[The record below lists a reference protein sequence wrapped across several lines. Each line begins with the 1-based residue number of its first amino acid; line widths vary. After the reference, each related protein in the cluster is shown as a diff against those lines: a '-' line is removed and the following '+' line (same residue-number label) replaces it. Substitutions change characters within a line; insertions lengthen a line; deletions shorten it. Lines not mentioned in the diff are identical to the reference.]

1 MATMRDTV
9 LALHVLAGTVGLFV
23 GPVWLALRLRNR
35 TDHVAA
41 WAYHLAVA
49 AVVTSSAYLA
59 VSAPGLWWLLP
70 FGALTEVLAV
80 TGALARRRR
89 WRGWR
94 TWQPH
99 LLGGSYIALVTGV
112 LVAGTG
118 NPVFWLVPAV
128 VGQLP
133 IAIAKR
139 RLHAAVLPA

>member
-1 MATMRDTV
+1 MRDTV
-9 LALHVLAGTVGLFV
+9 LALHVLAGTTALVL
-23 GPVWLALRLRNR
+23 GPAWLVLRLRGASGL
-35 TDHVAA
+35 VVS

-49 AVVTSSAYLA
+49 MVVTSSAYLA

-70 FGALTEVLAV
+70 FGALTETLAV
-80 TGALARRRR
+80 AGALARRRS
-89 WRGWR
+89 WQGWR

-99 LLGGSYIALVTGV
+99 LLGGSYIAVLTGA

-118 NPVFWLVPAV
+118 NSLFWLVPAV

-139 RLHAAVLPA
+139 RLHDAARVPLAA

>member
-1 MATMRDTV
+1 MRETV
-9 LALHVLAGTVGLFV
+9 LTLHVLAGTTALLL
-23 GPVWLALRLRNR
+23 GPAWLLLRRR
-35 TDHVAA
+35 GRSGVAA
-41 WAYHLAVA
+41 AWGYHLAVA
-49 AVVTSSAYLA
+49 AVVLSSAYLA

-70 FGALTEVLAV
+70 FGVVTEGLAIA
-80 TGALARRRR
+80 GALARRRA
-89 WRGWR
+89 WAGWW

-118 NPVFWLVPAV
+118 SPVFWLLPAV

-139 RLHAAVLPA
+139 RLHAAALLPTPA

>member
-1 MATMRDTV
+1 MRDTV
-9 LALHVLAGTVGLFV
+9 LALHVLVGTAALLV
-23 GPVWLALRLRNR
+23 GPVWLVLRLRGR
-35 TDHVAA
+35 SGRGTA
-41 WAYHLAVA
+41 WAYQLAVA

-70 FGALTEVLAV
+70 FGALTETLAV
-80 TGALARRRR
+80 AGALARRRS

-99 LLGGSYIALVTGV
+99 LLGGSYIALVTGL

-128 VGQLP
+128 VGQVP
-133 IAIAKR
+133 IAVAKR
-139 RLHAAVLPA
+139 RVHAAPREVVPG

>member
-1 MATMRDTV
+1 MRDTI
-9 LALHVLAGTVGLFV
+9 LALHVVAGTAGLLL
-23 GPVWLALRLRNR
+23 GPAWLLSRRRGSPGR
-35 TDHVAA
+35 TSAR
-41 WAYHLAVA
+41 AYHGAVA
-49 AVVTSSAYLA
+49 VVVASSAYLA

-70 FGALTEVLAV
+70 FGALTEVLLV
-80 TGALARRRR
+80 TGSLARRRN
-89 WRGWR
+89 WPGWR

-118 NPVFWLVPAV
+118 NPIFWLFPAV

-139 RLHAAVLPA
+139 RLHAAAPLPVAA

>member
-1 MATMRDTV
+1 MRDTV
-9 LALHVLAGTVGLFV
+9 LALHVVAGTTALLL
-23 GPVWLALRLRNR
+23 GPAWLVLRLRGASGL
-35 TDHVAA
+35 VVS

-49 AVVTSSAYLA
+49 TVVTSSAYLA

-70 FGALTEVLAV
+70 FGALTETLAV
-80 TGALARRRR
+80 AGALARRRS
-89 WRGWR
+89 WPGWR

-99 LLGGSYIALVTGV
+99 LLGGSYIALLTGA

-118 NPVFWLVPAV
+118 NFLFWLVPAV

-139 RLHAAVLPA
+139 RLHDAARVPLPA

>member
-1 MATMRDTV
+1 MRDTI
-9 LALHVLAGTVGLFV
+9 LALHVVAGTAGLLL
-23 GPVWLALRLRNR
+23 GPTWLLARRRGSSGR
-35 TDHVAA
+35 TSAR
-41 WAYHLAVA
+41 AYHAAVA
-49 AVVTSSAYLA
+49 VVVGSSAYLA

-70 FGALTEVLAV
+70 FGALTEVSLV
-80 TGALARRRR
+80 TGSLARTRN
-89 WRGWR
+89 WPGWR

-118 NPVFWLVPAV
+118 NPVFWLLPAV

-139 RLHAAVLPA
+139 RLHAAEPLPVAA